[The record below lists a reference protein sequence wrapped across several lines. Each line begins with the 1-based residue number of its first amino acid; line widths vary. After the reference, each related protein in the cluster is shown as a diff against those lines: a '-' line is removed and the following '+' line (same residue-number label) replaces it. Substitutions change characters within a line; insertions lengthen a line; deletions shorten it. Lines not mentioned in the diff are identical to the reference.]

1 MTIKIHK
8 RENAYFAIK
17 VAFTLVVLVA
27 AVALIAL
34 LSKNSLTAMSSL
46 TVFIVYAA
54 MIWALILFQKIYLVA
69 YMKGNGI
76 AVTERQFPE
85 VFAIYQEMGRELGL
99 KKIPRLFIIQQGGA
113 LNAFA
118 IRFSGK
124 NYVAIYSDIF
134 SLISTDIDAVKFVLG
149 HELGHVKRNHMS
161 KRFWTFPSSI
171 IPFLTATYSRSCE
184 YTCDNI
190 GDALAD
196 NRSLGGLLVLAAGK
210 ELYKQVNV
218 EGFIEDA
225 RANNSFAVKL
235 VGLCM
240 SHPYLPRRIANL
252 RISR

>member
-1 MTIKIHK
+1 MDIEINK
-8 RENAYFAIK
+8 RENTYFAIK
-17 VAFTLVVLVA
+17 VALTLIVLVA
-27 AVALIAL
+27 AIAVIAL
-34 LSKNSLTAMSSL
+34 LSTNSVTAISSL

-54 MIWALILFQKIYLVA
+54 MIWALILFQKIYLIA

-85 VFAIYQEMGRELGL
+85 AFAAYRDMGKALGL
-99 KKIPRLFIIQQGGA
+99 RKIPQLFILQQGGA

-118 IRFSGK
+118 VRFSGK

-134 SLISTDIDAVKFVLG
+134 SLIATDIDAVKFVLG

-171 IPFLTATYSRSCE
+171 IPFLTAAYSRSCE

-190 GDALAD
+190 GDAFAD

-210 ELYKQVNV
+210 ELYKQVNM
-218 EGFIEDA
+218 ESFIEDA
-225 RANNSFAVKL
+225 RANNTFAVKL

-240 SHPYLPRRIANL
+240 SHPYLPKRIENL
-252 RISR
+252 RAKQ